1 VRDIDVRQALHK
13 NLLGLHEHDLVNTR
27 FVDELDLCGEVRV
40 DVAVIN
46 GSLSGYEL
54 KSAKDTLR
62 RLPKQIELY
71 SKMLDYAVLVVAENH
86 HEGAMKILPEW
97 WGVTMAL
104 EVDGIGVVLE
114 EARHP
119 EFNPGIDA
127 SHLARLLWRDEILEE
142 LTRLG
147 LDKGVRSKPRRV
159 LWDRFSSSVPLDDV
173 RAIVRRR
180 LKGRTTWRVDPARS

>member
-1 VRDIDVRQALHK
+1 MRDIDVRLALHRD
-13 NLLGLHEHDLVNTR
+13 LLGQHKHDLANTL

-62 RLPKQIELY
+62 RLPKQVELY

-86 HEGAMKILPEW
+86 YNEATEIVPDW
-97 WGVTMAL
+97 WGVTVALAL
-104 EVDGIGVVLE
+104 EDGVFLKEVRPAEL
-114 EARHP
+114 
-119 EFNPGIDA
+119 NPKVDA
-127 SHLARLLWRDEILEE
+127 SYLVRLLWRDEILAE

-159 LWDRFSSSVPLDDV
+159 LWERFSDSIPLDEV
-173 RAIVRRR
+173 RSIVRRR
-180 LKGRTTWRVDPARS
+180 LKDRTNWRADPPRS

>member
-1 VRDIDVRQALHK
+1 MRLALHRD
-13 NLLGLHEHDLVNTR
+13 LLSQHRHDLDNTR

-62 RLPKQIELY
+62 RLPKQVELY

-86 HEGAMKILPEW
+86 YNEAIKILPGW
-97 WGVTMAL
+97 WGVTVAQAL
-104 EVDGIGVVLE
+104 EDDVFLKEVRP
-114 EARHP
+114 A
-119 EFNPGIDA
+119 EFNPKVDA
-127 SHLARLLWRDEILEE
+127 SYLVRLLWRDETLAE

-147 LDKGVRSKPRRV
+147 LDKGVRSKPKRV
-159 LWDRFSSSVPLDDV
+159 LWERFSESIPLDEV
-173 RAIVRRR
+173 RSIVRRR
-180 LKGRTTWRVDPARS
+180 LKDRTTWRADSTRS

>member
-1 VRDIDVRQALHK
+1 MRDIDVRRALHRD
-13 NLLGLHEHDLVNTR
+13 LLGQHKHDLANTR

-62 RLPKQIELY
+62 RLPKQVELY

-86 HEGAMKILPEW
+86 HGEAIKIIPEW

-104 EVDGIGVVLE
+104 AVEERISLE
-114 EARHP
+114 EVRPA
-119 EFNPGIDA
+119 EFNPQVDA
-127 SHLARLLWRDEILEE
+127 SYLARLLWRDEILAE

-159 LWDRFSSSVPLDDV
+159 LWERFSDSIPLDDV
-173 RAIVRRR
+173 RSIVRRR
-180 LKGRTTWRVDPARS
+180 LKDRTTWRADPTRS